1 MKKMERWRKKKNDF
15 LFDHYVLSSV
25 LKNGKQFFIAI
36 IAAALFA
43 FGFCSFVTPYAGS
56 DAPFTIVTGGVSG
69 ISQNIALVIQLTT
82 GKAVGGNTIQAISYF
97 ALNLPIL
104 IFAFF
109 MVGKRFSIFTLV
121 NVAASSGFIALFSVS
136 KGIGQTM
143 AAISFIESSV
153 MTRVILAGVCTGLS
167 SALAYRGDLSCG
179 GIDVFTYY
187 FALRKSTSVGK
198 YGVAVNG
205 VIVSLYAILLISK
218 DASKWELGVISL
230 IFSIVYLMSV
240 ALVIDAINLRN
251 KKVQVAIVTKDQN
264 VSHILIA
271 NFPHGATEVSG
282 HGVYSGAE
290 ETVIYMI
297 VSSYEVNKVCALA
310 KRADPHAFITVTPL
324 VQVYGNFFIKPVE

>member
-1 MKKMERWRKKKNDF
+1 MKKIARLKKKTNDF
-15 LFDHYVLSSV
+15 LFDHYILSSA

-56 DAPFTIVTGGVSG
+56 QAPFTIVTGGVSG
-69 ISQNIALVIQLTT
+69 ISQNIALVIQLVT
-82 GKAVGGNTIQAISYF
+82 GKAIGGNTVQAISYF
-97 ALNLPIL
+97 ALNVPIL

-109 MVGKRFSIFTLV
+109 MVGKRFSIYTLI
-121 NVAASSGFIALFSVS
+121 NVAASSGFISLFSMS
-136 KGIGQTM
+136 KGVGQTI

-153 MTRVILAGVCTGLS
+153 MTRVLLAGVCTGLS

-198 YGVAVNG
+198 YGVFING
-205 VIVSLYAILLISK
+205 VVVSLYAILLIAKTPSE
-218 DASKWELGVISL
+218 WEIGVISL
-230 IFSIVYLMSV
+230 IFSVVYLLFV

-251 KKVQVAIVTKDQN
+251 KKVQISIVTKDTSL
-264 VSHILIA
+264 SHVLIA
-271 NFPHGATEVSG
+271 NFPHGATEVAG
-282 HGVYSGAE
+282 HGVYSGQSD
-290 ETVIYMI
+290 TIIYMI

-324 VQVYGNFFIKPVE
+324 VQVYGNFFIKPIE

>member
-1 MKKMERWRKKKNDF
+1 MKKIERFKKKTNDF
-15 LFDHYVLSSV
+15 LFDHYILSSV
-25 LKNGKQFFIAI
+25 LKNGRQFFIAI

-56 DAPFTIVTGGVSG
+56 EAPFTIVTGGVSG
-69 ISQNIALVIQLTT
+69 ISQNIALIIQMVT
-82 GKAVGGNTIQAISYF
+82 GKEMGRNTVQAISYF
-97 ALNLPIL
+97 ALNVPIL

-109 MVGKRFSIFTLV
+109 MIGKRFSIFTLI
-121 NVAASSGFIALFSVS
+121 NVGASSGFIALFSMSNGV
-136 KGIGQTM
+136 GQTM

-153 MTRVILAGVCTGLS
+153 MSRVLLAGICTGLS
-167 SALAYRGDLSCG
+167 SAMAYRGDLSCG

-198 YGVAVNG
+198 YGVFVNG
-205 VIVSLYAILLISK
+205 VIVSLYAILLIAK
-218 DASKWELGVISL
+218 NPKHWEIGVISL
-230 IFSIVYLMSV
+230 IFSVVYLMTV

-251 KKVQVAIVTKDQN
+251 KKVQIAIVTKDRSL
-264 VSHILIA
+264 SHTLIA
-271 NFPHGATEVSG
+271 NFPHGATEVAG

-290 ETVIYMI
+290 DVIIYMI
-297 VSSYEVNKVCALA
+297 VTSYEVNKVCSLA